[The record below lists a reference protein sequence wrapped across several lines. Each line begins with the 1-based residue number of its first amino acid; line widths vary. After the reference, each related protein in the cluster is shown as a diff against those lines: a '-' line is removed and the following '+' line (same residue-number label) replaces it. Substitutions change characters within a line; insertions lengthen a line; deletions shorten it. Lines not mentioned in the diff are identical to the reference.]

1 MYSKYIKDTT
11 QKVVAFNQIATQDK
25 KYGVKENNVTVDNK
39 SAEVVKSNTEN
50 EKLVAIK
57 SEKEQ
62 EREKS
67 SEPVQTKVT
76 EETQRKE
83 AEESQRK
90 AAEEAQRKEAEEAQR
105 KEAEAEAS
113 ESQQK
118 EQSNVS
124 EKAPA
129 THGDV
134 ISYARQ
140 YLGTPYVYGGT
151 SPSGFDCSGFVQY
164 VYKNAAGISLPR
176 TTYDQIGVGSR
187 VSQDQLQPGDLVF
200 PDTGH
205 VGIYIGGGQ
214 MIHASKPGDVV
225 KISSVWAFYA
235 GVRIK

>member
-1 MYSKYIKDTT
+1 
-11 QKVVAFNQIATQDK
+11 
-25 KYGVKENNVTVDNK
+25 
-39 SAEVVKSNTEN
+39 AEE
-50 EKLVAIK
+50 A
-57 SEKEQ
+57 
-62 EREKS
+62 
-67 SEPVQTKVT
+67 
-76 EETQRKE
+76 QRKE
-83 AEESQRK
+83 AEEAQRK

-105 KEAEAEAS
+105 KEAEAETFK
-113 ESQQK
+113 SQQK

-134 ISYARQ
+134 TSYARQ

-164 VYKNAAGISLPR
+164 VYRNAAGISLPR

-200 PDTGH
+200 PDAGH

>member
-25 KYGVKENNVTVDNK
+25 KYGVKENNVTADNK

-50 EKLVAIK
+50 EKELVAIK

-76 EETQRKE
+76 EE
-83 AEESQRK
+83 AQRK
-90 AAEEAQRKEAEEAQR
+90 AAEEAQRKEAE
-105 KEAEAEAS
+105 AEAS
-113 ESQQK
+113 KSQQK

>member
-1 MYSKYIKDTT
+1 M
-11 QKVVAFNQIATQDK
+11 
-25 KYGVKENNVTVDNK
+25 
-39 SAEVVKSNTEN
+39 
-50 EKLVAIK
+50 
-57 SEKEQ
+57 
-62 EREKS
+62 
-67 SEPVQTKVT
+67 T
-76 EETQRKE
+76 EESQRKAAEEAQRKE
-83 AEESQRK
+83 AEESQRKATEEAQRKATEEAQRKAAEESQRK
-90 AAEEAQRKEAEEAQR
+90 AAEEAQRKEAEEAQS

-113 ESQQK
+113 KSKQK

-164 VYKNAAGISLPR
+164 VYRNAAGISLPR